1 MEKHPIIFFDGY
13 CGLCNGFI
21 DFVMERDK
29 KKVFRYATL
38 QGKTAARLLQKEDI
52 ENLDSVILFIDEKTY
67 KKSKA
72 VFRVFTELG
81 GGWKTLSV
89 FDFLPLGLK
98 NFGYD
103 LVAKYRYSLFGKR
116 EVCRLPTREE
126 RTYFLD

>member
-29 KKVFRYATL
+29 KKIFRYATL
-38 QGKTAARLLQKEDI
+38 QGKTAARLLQKTDI
-52 ENLDSVILFIDEKTY
+52 ENLDSVVLFMDDKTY

-72 VFRVFTELG
+72 VFKVFTVLG
-81 GGWKTLSV
+81 GGWKTLSF

-103 LVAKYRYSLFGKR
+103 LVAKYRYTVFGKR
-116 EVCRLPTREE
+116 EMCRLPTPEE
-126 RTYFLD
+126 RSYFLE

>member
-52 ENLDSVILFIDEKTY
+52 ENLDSVVLFIDEKTY

-81 GGWKTLSV
+81 GGWKTLLV

-116 EVCRLPTREE
+116 EVCRLPSREE